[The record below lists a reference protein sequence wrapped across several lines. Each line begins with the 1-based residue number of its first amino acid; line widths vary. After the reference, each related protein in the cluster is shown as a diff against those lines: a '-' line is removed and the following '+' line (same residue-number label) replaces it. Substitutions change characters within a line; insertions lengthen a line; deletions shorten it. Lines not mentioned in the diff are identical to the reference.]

1 MNRIFALWLVLF
13 ATAGTLSAQY
23 GGFDK
28 LILLPQRDENNLRKE
43 KELHKELYDKY
54 SPKTVLKLAELY
66 YDDYIFVQK
75 ENELLY
81 ELEVLG
87 QMGYSDKDTIA
98 AIRACFPLEQ
108 TFPYAI
114 DSAIKYFTTWEKLT
128 QDRDVEYR
136 KVENTDWTLRQLYQ
150 AKDSILAKAPPLSPK
165 DSNYLPYWYFAVDEN
180 HRMRTDI
187 RASEIISRSRSYVE
201 YYTELFR
208 SWDEPDIYDST
219 LQKGQ
224 VFIRMVFGSSFG
236 STCLLRLERVGDEM
250 TATFKSSKNMF
261 EWEKYYG
268 TTKTITPKQWNLYLK
283 ELETTGFPHY
293 IHVDDL
299 FLMVIDGEDLFIETK
314 DDSGYHAYLTLDPSP
329 ALRNLFWKLYKL
341 PK

>member
-1 MNRIFALWLVLF
+1 MNRLSILLLMLF

-28 LILLPQRDENNLRKE
+28 LILLPQRDENNVRKE
-43 KELHKELYDKY
+43 KELHYKY
-54 SPKTVLKLAELY
+54 SPTTVLKLAELY
-66 YDDYIFVQK
+66 YDDYILVQK
-75 ENELLY
+75 EKELLY
-81 ELEVLG
+81 ELEMLE

-98 AIRACFPLEQ
+98 AIRACFPLKQ
-108 TFPYAI
+108 TFPHGI
-114 DSAIKYFTTWEKLT
+114 DSAIKYFTMWEKLT
-128 QDRDVEYR
+128 QDREVEYQ
-136 KVENTDWTLRQLYQ
+136 KVENADWALRQLYQ
-150 AKDSILAKAPPLSPK
+150 AKDSILAKAPPSSPK
-165 DSNYLPYWYFAVDEN
+165 DSNYLPYWYFAIDEN

-208 SWDEPDIYDST
+208 NWDEPDIYDST
-219 LQKGQ
+219 LQNGQ
-224 VFIRMVFGSSFG
+224 VFVRMVFEPSF
-236 STCLLRLERVGDEM
+236 SAPCLLRLERVGDEM
-250 TATFKSSKNMF
+250 TATFKSGKNMF
-261 EWEKYYG
+261 EWENYYG
-268 TTKTITPKQWNLYLK
+268 TTKTISPKQWNLYLN

-314 DDSGYHAYLTLDPSP
+314 DDSGYHAYLTLDPSL